1 MKFCNNFVVSLNN
14 QLCLVIVNQ
23 DALDITNLSIMKV
36 KEHVHRFCLSQCGFE
51 SHYGTLGMLL
61 Q

>member
-14 QLCLVIVNQ
+14 QLSLVIIKQ
-23 DALDITNLSIMKV
+23 DALDITDLSIMKV
-36 KEHVHRFCLSQCGFE
+36 KEHVHRFCLSQWGFE